1 MLKDIGIFSSS
12 SHHPQPQCHWPSR
25 QSVDQMSTALREN
38 DIADGTHLMAKVAPG
53 DPKVFCGFVGK
64 LCGNFGNH
72 GCLPR
77 NLLGFPGFPTNLLM
91 FQGERPTRVWFC
103 HSDVKTRSKNS
114 RMRKIM
120 RKIINQLKRYTNDI
134 WRYIRYYIMYYWRYD
149 YLMGCHGHLCNAC
162 EDYKLQISSVA
173 QMTMTSRDQATPGLN
188 ISHLLLP
195 LRSTKNGEKDFI
207 GIDKYGNGSG
217 LSDTSIVDHH
227 LPISIQLFWRF
238 TASYGH
244 FNPFL
249 NLKIPAGWWLSHPSD
264 KDEFVSWDD

>member
-1 MLKDIGIFSSS
+1 
-12 SHHPQPQCHWPSR
+12 
-25 QSVDQMSTALREN
+25 MSTALREN
-38 DIADGTHLMAKVAPG
+38 DIADGTHLMAIGWRQETPETPG
-53 DPKVFCGFVGK
+53 VFCGFVGK
-64 LCGNFGNH
+64 LSGNFGNH

-91 FQGERPTRVWFC
+91 FQGERPTSESLILQLRRENPVQKQP
-103 HSDVKTRSKNS
+103 DEKNNE
-114 RMRKIM
+114 KN
-120 RKIINQLKRYTNDI
+120 NQPTNS
-134 WRYIRYYIMYYWRYD
+134 M
-149 YLMGCHGHLCNAC
+149 AC
-162 EDYKLQISSVA
+162 EDYNLQISSVA
-173 QMTMTSRDQATPGLN
+173 QMTMTSHDQATPGLN